1 MVLYTGGVTV
11 GVVVEQ
17 SRGVILWQETVAL
30 LVQESEAQDSQP
42 KLTIV
47 KGFSS
52 SSSPLTPAAFLSW
65 LSCNAN
71 DTTNKKLYKSKP

>member
-1 MVLYTGGVTV
+1 MVLYTGGVAV

-30 LVQESEAQDSQP
+30 LVQNSEAQHSQP
-42 KLTIV
+42 TLTIV

-52 SSSPLTPAAFLSW
+52 SSSWLTAAFLS
-65 LSCNAN
+65 
-71 DTTNKKLYKSKP
+71 